1 MFLFEYEAKMMKMMK
16 IVADEDDDE
25 EAVEVTTVI
34 GWSANYIVVVTKIK
48 QTLFA
53 LWKGYY
59 YFLGIIWYGNVLKV
73 IGVVAPLPSTW
84 IYKANLSEI
93 SYCEKYFSIS

>member
-1 MFLFEYEAKMMKMMK
+1 MMK

-25 EAVEVTTVI
+25 EADEVTTVV
-34 GWSANYIVVVTKIK
+34 GWYVNYIVVFTKIK

-59 YFLGIIWYGNVLKV
+59 YFLGISWDGRVLKV
-73 IGVVAPLPSTW
+73 IRVVAPLPSTS
-84 IYKANLSEI
+84 IYKAT
-93 SYCEKYFSIS
+93 YQKYHIAIYFEHTRPSPNT